1 MRLRKSW
8 SDQLLGLAIAWVIK
22 AIIPTLRLEIQD
34 PHNLRMRGPGET
46 LIWLAWHNRIFIV
59 PHLFQKHFPTRPG
72 SAMTSAS
79 RDGGLLA
86 VVLRQFR
93 VGAVRGSSSKKG
105 AAALREAVKL
115 MRRGSDICIT
125 PDGPRGPRY
134 HLAPGVVL
142 LAQMAKAPVMPV
154 HVEYSNAW
162 KLRTWDQL
170 RLPKPF
176 SRVIVTLGEPLTVP
190 PARDPEAIEAQRL
203 RLQQILR
210 ATLHPH
216 DPPARPED
224 RKK

>member
-1 MRLRKSW
+1 MRLRKAW
-8 SDQLLGLAIAWVIK
+8 SDQILGRLIAWVIK

-34 PHNLRMRGPGET
+34 PHNLRQRGAGDT

-59 PHLFQKHFPTRPG
+59 PHLFQKHFKSRPG

-86 VVLRQFR
+86 VVLWRFR

-142 LAQMAKAPVMPV
+142 LAQMTKAPVMPV
-154 HVEYSNAW
+154 HVDYQAAW

-170 RLPKPF
+170 RVPKPF
-176 SRVIVTLGEPLTVP
+176 SRVVVTLGEPVTVQ
-190 PARDPEAIEAQRL
+190 PAREAEAVEAERL
-203 RLQQILR
+203 RIEKILR
-210 ATLHPH
+210 ARLDPN
-216 DPPARPED
+216 DPPGRPED
-224 RKK
+224 KKT